1 MIPIIIG
8 ALAIATATGTAIA
21 YFYTRGTTKS
31 VQPVSKREEIV
42 KRIIANG
49 GVKVF

>member
-1 MIPIIIG
+1 MIPIIIS
-8 ALAIATATGTAIA
+8 ALAIATATGIA

-31 VQPVSKREEIV
+31 VQPDSEREKII

>member
-8 ALAIATATGTAIA
+8 AFAIVTATGTAIA

-31 VQPVSKREEIV
+31 VQPDSEREKIL
-42 KRIIANG
+42 KRIIATG

>member
-8 ALAIATATGTAIA
+8 ALAIATATGIA

-31 VQPVSKREEIV
+31 VQPVSTREEILE
-42 KRIIANG
+42 RIKATG